1 MQDVLDEN
9 KIYHDV
15 VIARDVNRALG
26 IIDRF
31 AININTTLSKLFLR
45 NNNTNWIDYISKI
58 VDKYNNTP
66 HSSIAELTPNDATD
80 PKYQADLGMINSHKA
95 KKITVKSTFKEGDN
109 VRIRIKETFRKGS
122 EPKYSD
128 KVYII
133 ESVNG
138 KRVTLDND
146 KTYLES
152 DLIKTTFESSELN
165 VINKVKKENS
175 VNRILKKEGI
185 NEKNIITYSRRNK

>member
-9 KIYHDV
+9 NIYHDV
-15 VIARDVNRALG
+15 VIARDDHRALG

-31 AININTTLSKLFLR
+31 ALNIKTTLSKLFLR

-80 PKYQADLGMINSHKA
+80 PKYQADIGMINSSKA
-95 KKITVKSTFKEGDN
+95 KKIQVKSTFKERDI
-109 VRIRIKETFRKGS
+109 VRIRIKETFSKGS

-138 KRVTLDND
+138 KRVKLDND

-152 DLIKTTFESSELN
+152 
-165 VINKVKKENS
+165 VKIRCLP
-175 VNRILKKEGI
+175 VFMYLKL
-185 NEKNIITYSRRNK
+185 RW